1 MPWRAL
7 GARKATTLPIA
18 ESSSTPEWLL
28 LRLGSREIP
37 AVAVLR
43 LLLGFSAGALTEE
56 TSGAIAGVTES
67 LGPTTTVQV
76 EGFQEEGDPFEVD
89 ILLVDWPQPLY
100 RHLFS
105 AGTAWPVSAIWP
117 HAEDAMT
124 QVLNYE
130 QLAGAARAWVEEDL
144 VHSEAYQ
151 TGLEDAGASPSN
163 ALMQQMLS
171 QMQATATLVTTLQ
184 AELEVMKQDRPPPAR
199 HPPGG
204 VATPPRTKGAGSNAR
219 VDNEEA
225 VDGDMST
232 DQLLKMALVKGW
244 CKKRSKGPG
253 LPLSQSGSE
262 SDNEAATEDPLRKLS
277 GAKGSLL
284 LERLKV
290 AMEQQPAAYI
300 TAIEAL
306 AADTLGESSPSV
318 MTVEK
323 YVKEE
328 LPMGHEKSLGYAAW
342 GIARAVTMLRAG
354 HHEKA
359 HLILL
364 LLLASIEQCRLDQNW
379 GAAWKLTQLSMPPF
393 AEWRTKDA
401 MMSQLRADCAH
412 TRLAHPTWCAAVIA
426 KLRDEETLTKR
437 RHGGA
442 PGSHSNSQGDRPER
456 PPRGRGRGRG
466 TPESAE
472 K

>member
-1 MPWRAL
+1 M
-7 GARKATTLPIA
+7 
-18 ESSSTPEWLL
+18 
-28 LRLGSREIP
+28 
-37 AVAVLR
+37 
-43 LLLGFSAGALTEE
+43 
-56 TSGAIAGVTES
+56 
-67 LGPTTTVQV
+67 GP
-76 EGFQEEGDPFEVD
+76 
-89 ILLVDWPQPLY
+89 
-100 RHLFS
+100 
-105 AGTAWPVSAIWP
+105 
-117 HAEDAMT
+117 
-124 QVLNYE
+124 
-130 QLAGAARAWVEEDL
+130 
-144 VHSEAYQ
+144 
-151 TGLEDAGASPSN
+151 
-163 ALMQQMLS
+163 
-171 QMQATATLVTTLQ
+171 
-184 AELEVMKQDRPPPAR
+184 PPPAR

-204 VATPPRTKGAGSNAR
+204 VPTPPRTKGAGSSASA
-219 VDNEEA
+219 DNEEV

-232 DQLLKMALVKGW
+232 DQLLKMALVKALGGG
-244 CKKRSKGPG
+244 KAKRRSKGPG

-306 AADTLGESSPSV
+306 AADTLGESSPNV
-318 MTVEK
+318 MTVERF
-323 YVKEE
+323 VKEE
-328 LPMGHEKSLGYAAW
+328 MPMGHEKSLGYATW

-364 LLLASIEQCRLDQNW
+364 LLLASIEQYRLDQNW

-412 TRLAHPTWCAAVIA
+412 ARLAHPTWCAAVIA

-437 RHGGA
+437 RQGGA
-442 PGSHSNSQGDRPER
+442 PGSHSNSQGDRSER

>member
-1 MPWRAL
+1 
-7 GARKATTLPIA
+7 
-18 ESSSTPEWLL
+18 
-28 LRLGSREIP
+28 
-37 AVAVLR
+37 
-43 LLLGFSAGALTEE
+43 
-56 TSGAIAGVTES
+56 
-67 LGPTTTVQV
+67 
-76 EGFQEEGDPFEVD
+76 
-89 ILLVDWPQPLY
+89 
-100 RHLFS
+100 
-105 AGTAWPVSAIWP
+105 
-117 HAEDAMT
+117 
-124 QVLNYE
+124 
-130 QLAGAARAWVEEDL
+130 
-144 VHSEAYQ
+144 AYQ
-151 TGLEDAGASPSN
+151 TGLEDAGAAPSN

-171 QMQATATLVTTLQ
+171 QTQATATLVTALQ
-184 AELEVMKQDRPPPAR
+184 AELEVMKQDRSTGSAEPAPCGGALSKARALVGPPPPAR
-199 HPPGG
+199 HLPGG
-204 VATPPRTKGAGSNAR
+204 VSPPPRTKGAGSNAS

-232 DQLLKMALVKGW
+232 DQLLKMALVKALGGGGKA
-244 CKKRSKGPG
+244 KKRSKGPG

-328 LPMGHEKSLGYAAW
+328 LPMGHEKSLGYATW

-354 HHEKA
+354 HREKA

-364 LLLASIEQCRLDQNW
+364 LLLASIEQYRLDQNW
-379 GAAWKLTQLSMPPF
+379 GAAWKLTQLLMPPF
-393 AEWRTKDA
+393 AEWRAKDA

-466 TPESAE
+466 TPKSAE